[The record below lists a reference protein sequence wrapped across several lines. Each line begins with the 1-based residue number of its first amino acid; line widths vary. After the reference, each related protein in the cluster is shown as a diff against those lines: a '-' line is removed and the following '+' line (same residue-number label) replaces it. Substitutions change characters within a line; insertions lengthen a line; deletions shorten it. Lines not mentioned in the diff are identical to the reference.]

1 MRIVKRAMFFDLP
14 QSRARF
20 VPPEDPPVLRY
31 GVALLS
37 STVAL
42 LLTAYSPLVETRLLV
57 FALAVMVSAW
67 FGGWKPGLTT
77 TAFCVLGDAYFFLP
91 MQPSR
96 RAFKDY
102 LVHLAL
108 FVLMALL
115 ICAFN
120 AALRSAQQAV
130 KASEANFRSLV
141 ENAPYGICRCDA
153 NGQLVDANPALIGM
167 LGFGGAEALL
177 RRNLATEIYR
187 DPEQR
192 EILLECFR
200 SGRSFDKVEAEWTRH
215 DGSAM
220 VARVSGRPIRHTHKT
235 VSFEL
240 YAEDITEQRALEEQ
254 LRQSQKMEAVG
265 RLAGGIAHDFNNL
278 LMVISGYCE
287 FLLQKLG
294 PDPSLRGFA
303 QEIANAADRAT
314 ALTRQLLA
322 FSRKQVLS
330 PKVLDLNAVVSEHLK
345 MLPRLIGE
353 DIELVTLPAE
363 RLGQVKADPGQIEQV
378 VMNLVVNARDAMPG
392 GGKLTIETANV
403 TLDEA
408 YTRRHPGV
416 TPGEYVMLAISDSG
430 MGMDSD
436 TQSHIFEPFFTTKG
450 QKGTGL
456 GLSMVYG
463 IVKQSGGYIWVY
475 SEVGHGTTFKV
486 YLPRVEDAQ
495 EKLALQSAPAGPSP
509 GHETI
514 LLVEDEPQLRDLTRQ
529 FLESHGYSVLVAEN
543 GAAAIEVAQRHS
555 GVIDLLLT
563 DIIMPVMNG
572 RELAQRM
579 AVLSPKTRILFMSG
593 YTEQAVWHNG
603 MIENSVNFLQKPFT
617 LEALTR
623 KVRAVLETPIPETEK
638 SPMPVIKQQAIE
650 FETGLPP
657 RAPRFTLQLPV
668 HYRLSGE
675 TQWRHGTT
683 ENISRSGVLF
693 RTDQP
698 LEPNARL
705 ELSVELPTRIFGM
718 AATEIQCR
726 GEIVRQVFP
735 AEEGMPPALAARIL
749 DYQLHRTGPVAA

>member
-1 MRIVKRAMFFDLP
+1 MFLELP
-14 QSRARF
+14 RSRARF

-42 LLTAYSPLVETRLLV
+42 LLTVYSPLVETRLLV

-91 MQPSR
+91 VQPSF

-102 LVHLAL
+102 MVHLAL
-108 FVLMALL
+108 FVLVALL

-120 AALRSAQQAV
+120 AALRSAQQAL

-141 ENAPYGICRCDA
+141 VNAPYGICRSNA
-153 NGQLVDANPALIGM
+153 NGQLVDANPALIAM
-167 LGFGGAEALL
+167 LGFSGGDELL
-177 RRNLATEIYR
+177 QRNLATDIYR

-192 EILLECFR
+192 ALLLECFR
-200 SGRSFDKVEAEWTRH
+200 CGHSFDKVEAEWTRQ

-220 VARVSGRPIRHTHKT
+220 VVRVSARPIRETAKT

-240 YAEDITEQRALEEQ
+240 YAEGITEQRALEQQ
-254 LRQSQKMEAVG
+254 LRQAQKMEAVG

-294 PDPSLRGFA
+294 SDPSLRGCA

-314 ALTRQLLA
+314 SLTRQLLA
-322 FSRKQVLS
+322 FSRKQMLT
-330 PKVLDLNAVVSEHLK
+330 PKVLDLNAVVSENLK

-353 DIELVTLPAE
+353 DIELATLPADA
-363 RLGQVKADPGQIEQV
+363 LGRVKADPGQIEQV
-378 VMNLVVNARDAMPG
+378 VMNLVVNARDAMPT

-408 YTRRHPGV
+408 YTRGHPGV
-416 TPGEYVMLAISDSG
+416 VPGDYVMLAISDTG
-430 MGMDSD
+430 MGMDKE

-475 SEVGHGTTFKV
+475 SELDHGTTFKV
-486 YLPRVEDAQ
+486 YLPRVEEAE
-495 EKLALQSAPAGPSP
+495 EKPALQPAPPGPP
-509 GHETI
+509 RGHETI
-514 LLVEDEPQLRDLTRQ
+514 LVVEDEPQLRDLTRQ
-529 FLESHGYSVLVAEN
+529 FLETRGYTVLVAEH
-543 GAAAIEVAQRHS
+543 GAAAIDVARRHQ
-555 GVIDLLLT
+555 GVIHLLLT

-579 AVLSPKTRILFMSG
+579 AALSPKTRILFMSG
-593 YTEQAVWHNG
+593 YTEAAVWRNG
-603 MIENSVNFLQKPFT
+603 MIENSNNFLQKPFT
-617 LEALTR
+617 LDALTR
-623 KVRAVLETPIPETEK
+623 KVREVLETPTPETEK
-638 SPMPVIKQQAIE
+638 SKMPLTKQYAIE
-650 FETGLPP
+650 AETGLPQ

-668 HYRLSGE
+668 HYRLAGD
-675 TQWRHGTT
+675 TLWRHGTT

-705 ELSVELPTRIFGM
+705 EFSVELPTDVFGM
-718 AATEIQCR
+718 AATEILCR
-726 GEIVRQVFP
+726 GEIVRQAAP
-735 AEEGMPPALAARIL
+735 AGEDMPPVLAARIL
-749 DYQLHRTGPVAA
+749 DYHFHRTGPIGEA

>member
-1 MRIVKRAMFFDLP
+1 MLFELP
-14 QSRARF
+14 RSRARF

-42 LLTAYSPLVETRLLV
+42 LLTVYSPLVETRLLV

-120 AALRSAQQAV
+120 AALRTAQQAV

-141 ENAPYGICRCDA
+141 ENAPYGICRCEA
-153 NGQLVDANPALIGM
+153 NGQLVEANPSLIAM
-167 LGFGGAEALL
+167 LGFRSADELL
-177 RRNLATEIYR
+177 RRDLAADIYH

-192 EILLECFR
+192 EVLLERFL
-200 SGRSFDKVEAEWTRH
+200 SGRSFDKVEMQWTRQ

-220 VARVSGRPIRHTHKT
+220 VARVSGRPIRDTHKT

-240 YAEDITEQRALEEQ
+240 YAEDITEQRALEQQ

-287 FLLQKLG
+287 FLLQKIG

-314 ALTRQLLA
+314 SLTRQLLA
-322 FSRKQVLS
+322 FSRKQVLT
-330 PKVLDLNAVVSEHLK
+330 PKVLDLNAIVSEHLK

-353 DIELVTLPAE
+353 DIDLVNLPAE
-363 RLGQVKADPGQIEQV
+363 GLGQVKADPGQIEQV

-408 YTRRHPGV
+408 YARRHPGV

-430 MGMDSD
+430 MGMDVE

-486 YLPRVEDAQ
+486 YLPRVEEAQ
-495 EKLALQSAPAGPSP
+495 EKLALQPASAGPSP

-514 LLVEDEPQLRDLTRQ
+514 LVVEDEPQLRDLTRH
-529 FLESHGYSVLVAEN
+529 FLETRGYTVLVAEQ
-543 GAAAIEVAQRHS
+543 GAAAIDVARRHK
-555 GVIDLLLT
+555 GLIHLLLT

-579 AVLSPKTRILFMSG
+579 AALSPKTRILFMSG
-593 YTEQAVWHNG
+593 YTENAIWRNG
-603 MIENSVNFLQKPFT
+603 MIETSANFLQKPFT
-617 LEALTR
+617 LDALTR
-623 KVRAVLETPIPETEK
+623 KVREVLETPTPKTEK
-638 SPMPVIKQQAIE
+638 PKMPPTKQFLIE
-650 FETGLPP
+650 AENDLPA

-668 HYRLSGE
+668 HYRVAGE
-675 TQWRHGTT
+675 SLWRHGTT
-683 ENISRSGVLF
+683 ANISRSGVLI

-698 LEPNARL
+698 LEPNAYL
-705 ELSVELPTRIFGM
+705 EFSVELPTGVFGM
-718 AATEIQCR
+718 AATEILCS
-726 GEIVRQVFP
+726 GEVVRQID
-735 AEEGMPPALAARIL
+735 AEGDDMSPALAARIL
-749 DYQLHRTGPVAA
+749 DYHFHRTGPVAA

>member
-1 MRIVKRAMFFDLP
+1 MFFHLP

-42 LLTAYSPLVETRLLV
+42 LLTIYSPLVETRLLV

-67 FGGWKPGLTT
+67 FGGGKPGLTT

-91 MQPSR
+91 VQPSR

-120 AALRSAQQAV
+120 AALRSAQQAL

-141 ENAPYGICRCDA
+141 ENAPYGICRSNA
-153 NGQLVDANPALIGM
+153 NGQLVDANPALIAM
-167 LGFGGAEALL
+167 LGFTGGDELL
-177 RRNLATEIYR
+177 RRNLATDIYR
-187 DPEQR
+187 DPGQR
-192 EILLECFR
+192 ELLLDCFR
-200 SGRSFDKVEAEWTRH
+200 LGRSFDKVEAEWTRQ
-215 DGSAM
+215 DGSA
-220 VARVSGRPIRHTHKT
+220 VVVRVSARPIRDAHKT

-240 YAEDITEQRALEEQ
+240 YAEDITEQRALEQQ
-254 LRQSQKMEAVG
+254 LRQAQKMEAVG

-294 PDPSLRGFA
+294 PDPALRGFA
-303 QEIANAADRAT
+303 QEISNAADRAT
-314 ALTRQLLA
+314 SLTRQLLA
-322 FSRKQVLS
+322 FSRKQVLT
-330 PKVLDLNAVVSEHLK
+330 PKVLDLNAVVSENLK

-353 DIELVTLPAE
+353 DIELVTLPAAG
-363 RLGQVKADPGQIEQV
+363 LGKVKADPGQIEQV
-378 VMNLVVNARDAMPG
+378 VMNLVVNARDAMPS
-392 GGKLTIETANV
+392 GGKLTIETTNV

-408 YTRRHPGV
+408 YVRLHPGV
-416 TPGEYVMLAISDSG
+416 TPGEYVMLAISDTG
-430 MGMDSD
+430 VGMDRE

-475 SEVGHGTTFKV
+475 SEIGHGTTFKV
-486 YLPRVEDAQ
+486 YLPRVEEAQ
-495 EKLALQSAPAGPSP
+495 ENLALQPAPASQPL

-514 LLVEDEPQLRDLTRQ
+514 LVVEDEPQLRDLTRQ
-529 FLESHGYSVLVAEN
+529 FLQRSGYTVLVAEH
-543 GAAAIEVAQRHS
+543 GAAAIQVARQHS
-555 GVIDLLLT
+555 GVIDLLLS

-593 YTEQAVWHNG
+593 YTENAVWRNG
-603 MIENSVNFLQKPFT
+603 MIDSSVNFLQKPFT
-617 LEALTR
+617 LDALTR
-623 KVRAVLETPIPETEK
+623 KVREVLETPIPETEK
-638 SPMPVIKQQAIE
+638 PRMPVTKQHAIE
-650 FETGLPP
+650 VEAGLPQ
-657 RAPRFTLQLPV
+657 RAKRFTLQLPV
-668 HYRLSGE
+668 HYRLAGE
-675 TQWRHGTT
+675 TVWRHGTT

-693 RTDQP
+693 YSDQP
-698 LEPNARL
+698 LAPNARL
-705 ELSVELPTRIFGM
+705 EFSVELPTNVFGM
-718 AATEIQCR
+718 AATKILCR
-726 GEIVRQVFP
+726 GEIVRQVD
-735 AEEGMPPALAARIL
+735 AAGEDMSRALAARIL
-749 DYQLHRTGPVAA
+749 DYQFYRSEPLAAA